1 MLSRYFKK
9 VTPRP
14 SFMRL
19 RVIRPKTEFIK
30 RKVCK
35 ISGLKTGGHH
45 AVFSVLEVKRSNISQ
60 KLNKQDCFCLHSWLH
75 FLWHV
80 WEKNWFTQQIYDL
93 TLCLAHF
100 LKKIVY

>member
-1 MLSRYFKK
+1 
-9 VTPRP
+9 
-14 SFMRL
+14 MRL

-60 KLNKQDCFCLHSWLH
+60 KLNKRDCFVYILGFIFYGMSGKKTGLHN
-75 FLWHV
+75 
-80 WEKNWFTQQIYDL
+80 KYMI
-93 TLCLAHF
+93 
-100 LKKIVY
+100 

>member
-45 AVFSVLEVKRSNISQ
+45 AVSSVLEVKRSNISQ
-60 KLNKQDCFCLHSWLH
+60 KLNKRDCFCLHSWLH

-80 WEKNWFTQQIYDL
+80 WEK
-93 TLCLAHF
+93 
-100 LKKIVY
+100 KMVYTTNI